1 MRKHSGRAHLAKA
14 STTAGNHAGYHRAV
28 NAPQPAA
35 SAALDADE
43 TRFPYWRRNLQVLP
57 FNNLLCGIG
66 FSVSFP
72 FLPLMV
78 RNLGVHENLET
89 WVGHMMLAFYMAG
102 FVASPIWGGIADHYG
117 RKLMVLRASV
127 GMGAFMLMVPFAT
140 TPLWFAFFFAMI
152 GFFNGVVPA
161 GMALLV
167 ANTPPGRIGS
177 ALSFAQSGAI
187 VGHTIGPGV
196 GSMLAVMATQ
206 PHHLFWISGGLMAA
220 ASLLVALFVREI
232 KQLAP
237 GRWRPEWIGG
247 LRHIAAL
254 PRMKPLYVLSMV
266 FAMLWHGSMPVIAI
280 YMLRLLERHPS
291 GAEAYWVGAV
301 TLGLGVASVIA
312 LPVWGRL
319 LDCYGPSRVLA
330 VSVGASAATHLP
342 LLVLDTPLALVVARC
357 AYGLCGAAMQ
367 PAILQLMR
375 IHAPKGMD
383 ARAISYSTSFQCLAM
398 GLAPFAAGLMGPT
411 FGLRA
416 YFALNVAIA
425 AGALVLWMRVS
436 KSRQA

>member
-1 MRKHSGRAHLAKA
+1 M
-14 STTAGNHAGYHRAV
+14 
-28 NAPQPAA
+28 NAPQPAPP
-35 SAALDADE
+35 AALDADDS
-43 TRFPYWRRNLQVLP
+43 RFPYWRRNLRVLP

-102 FVASPIWGGIADHYG
+102 FVANPIWGGIADHYG
-117 RKLMVLRASV
+117 RKLMVLRASI
-127 GMGAFMLMVPFAT
+127 GMSAFMLMVPFAA

-152 GFFNGVVPA
+152 GLFNGVVPA

-167 ANTPPGRIGS
+167 ANTPPGRIGR
-177 ALSFAQSGAI
+177 ALSLAQSGAI
-187 VGHTIGPGV
+187 VGHTIGPAV
-196 GSMLAVMATQ
+196 GSMLAVLVTQ
-206 PHHLFWISGGLMAA
+206 PHQLFWISGGLMMG
-220 ASLLVALFVREI
+220 ASLLVTLFVREV
-232 KQLAP
+232 KQLAA
-237 GRWRPEWIGG
+237 GRWRPEWIGS
-247 LRHIAAL
+247 LRQIAAL
-254 PRMKPLYVLSMV
+254 PRMKPLYLLSMV
-266 FAMLWHGSMPVIAI
+266 FAMLWHGSTPVIAI

-291 GAEAYWVGAV
+291 GVEAYWVGAAA
-301 TLGLGVASVIA
+301 LGLGMASVIA

-319 LDCYGPSRVLA
+319 LDRYGPSRVLA
-330 VSVGASAATHLP
+330 ASVGASAAMHLP
-342 LLVLDTPLALVVARC
+342 LLVLDTPLELVLARC

-398 GLAPFAAGLMGPT
+398 GLAPFVAGLVGPVL
-411 FGLRA
+411 GLRA

-425 AGALVLWMRVS
+425 VGGLVLWVWGS
-436 KSRQA
+436 KSGRA

>member
-1 MRKHSGRAHLAKA
+1 M
-14 STTAGNHAGYHRAV
+14 TAPIPVPFA
-28 NAPQPAA
+28 AA
-35 SAALDADE
+35 SDADDS
-43 TRFPYWRRNLQVLP
+43 RFPYWRRNLRVLP

-102 FVASPIWGGIADHYG
+102 FVANPIWGGIADHYG

-127 GMGAFMLMVPFAT
+127 GMGAFMLMVPFAA

-152 GFFNGVVPA
+152 GLFNGVVPA

-167 ANTPPGRIGS
+167 ANTPPGRIGR
-177 ALSFAQSGAI
+177 ALSLAQSGAI
-187 VGHTIGPGV
+187 VGHTIGPAV
-196 GSMLAVMATQ
+196 GSMLAVLVTQ
-206 PHHLFWISGGLMAA
+206 PHQLFWISGGLMMG
-220 ASLLVALFVREI
+220 ASLLVTLFVREV
-232 KQLAP
+232 KQLAA

-247 LRHIAAL
+247 LRQIAAR
-254 PRMKPLYVLSMV
+254 PRMKPLYLLSMV
-266 FAMLWHGSMPVIAI
+266 FAMLWHGSTPVIAI
-280 YMLRLLERHPS
+280 YILRLLERHPS
-291 GAEAYWVGAV
+291 GAEAYWVGAAA
-301 TLGLGVASVIA
+301 LGLGMASVIA

-319 LDCYGPSRVLA
+319 LDRYGPSRVLA
-330 VSVGASAATHLP
+330 ASVGASAAMHLP
-342 LLVLDTPLALVVARC
+342 LLVLDTPLELVLARC

-398 GLAPFAAGLMGPT
+398 GLAPFVAGLVGPVL
-411 FGLRA
+411 GLRA

-425 AGALVLWMRVS
+425 VGGLVLWVWGS
-436 KSRQA
+436 KSRRA

>member
-1 MRKHSGRAHLAKA
+1 M
-14 STTAGNHAGYHRAV
+14 
-28 NAPQPAA
+28 NAPQPAP
-35 SAALDADE
+35 AAATDADHLQ
-43 TRFPYWRRNLQVLP
+43 FPHWRRNLQVLP

-89 WVGHMMLAFYMAG
+89 WVGYMMLAFYMAG
-102 FVASPIWGGIADHYG
+102 FVANPIWGSIADHYG

-167 ANTPPGRIGS
+167 ANTPPGRIGR
-177 ALSFAQSGAI
+177 ALSLAQSGAI

-196 GSMLAVMATQ
+196 GSVLAVMVIQ
-206 PHHLFWISGGLMAA
+206 SHHLFWISGALMAA
-220 ASLLVALFVREI
+220 GSLLVAFFVREV

-237 GRWRPEWIGG
+237 GQWRLEWIGG
-247 LRHIAAL
+247 LRQITGR
-254 PRMKPLYVLSMV
+254 PRMTSLYLLSMV
-266 FAMLWHGSMPVIAI
+266 FAMLWHGSTPVIAI

-291 GAEAYWVGAV
+291 GTEAYWVGAV
-301 TLGLGVASVIA
+301 TLGMGVASVIA

-319 LDCYGPSRVLA
+319 LDRYGPSRVLA

-342 LLVLDTPLALVVARC
+342 LLVLDTPLALVLARC

-367 PAILQLMR
+367 PAILQLIR

-383 ARAISYSTSFQCLAM
+383 ARAISYATSFQSLAM
-398 GLAPFAAGLMGPT
+398 GLAPFAAGLIGP
-411 FGLRA
+411 FLGLRA

-425 AGALVLWMRVS
+425 VGGLVLWMRGT
-436 KSRQA
+436 KTRQA